1 MQYLASQSCQQVDWR
16 HHFFRDIHHNTQHI
30 HSEFPMACKG
40 VKASKFLHRKSRAK
54 VIEWM
59 TKRALEEPEISP

>member
-1 MQYLASQSCQQVDWR
+1 
-16 HHFFRDIHHNTQHI
+16 
-30 HSEFPMACKG
+30 MACKG